1 MERFERT
8 REGIIS
14 LYQQLKD
21 EVIAFIKDKQ
31 GKKGYIDTQSK
42 NGNDTIFAILYDW
55 DLEETTEQYVYGV
68 RVIYDC
74 LEVALQPF
82 ERAENEIPEWT
93 DEDFKETQWKS
104 VSENSSDTYF
114 RITLDSIAENI
125 GEYVD

>member
-1 MERFERT
+1 MKRFERT

-21 EVIAFIKDKQ
+21 EVIAFVKDNQ
-31 GKKGYIDTQSK
+31 GERGYIDTQSK
-42 NGNDTIFAILYDW
+42 NGNDTIFAVLYDW

-68 RVIYDC
+68 RVMYDC

-82 ERAENEIPEWT
+82 EHAEDEIPEWT
-93 DEDFKETQWKS
+93 DEDFKETQWVS

-125 GEYVD
+125 GQYVD